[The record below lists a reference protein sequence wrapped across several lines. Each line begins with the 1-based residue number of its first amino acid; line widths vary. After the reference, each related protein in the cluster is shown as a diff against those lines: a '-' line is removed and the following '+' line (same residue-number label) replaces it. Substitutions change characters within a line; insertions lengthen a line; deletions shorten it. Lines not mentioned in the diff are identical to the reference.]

1 MMLIAA
7 LLAGGFRADNG
18 GAQVQ
23 DSGFL
28 AQVDDPRFPLGEGP
42 RVCQDQGHFNFHKLD
57 ARFAAFALLLGAD
70 GYQLEPLDV
79 LFEAGVPPRCDV
91 LVIANAQPSDL
102 PWNDYP
108 RPTPSAF
115 STAEI
120 AALHDWVAGGG
131 NLLLIADHMP
141 LAGASAD
148 LATAF
153 GFHFQD
159 GFAARPAAAGQG
171 GAQGFTMPDLFRA
184 EDGTLVD
191 GPVTDG
197 RYGGGTVTQVATFIG
212 QAFQAE
218 PGVRPLLVLPQGFV
232 VLMPDKPWVFT
243 PQTPRT
249 PAAGWLQGAT
259 REVGLGRVAV
269 FGEAAMFT
277 SQIASNGQSMGLD
290 APGAEQN
297 RLFVRNVVRWL
308 SERPP
313 ADPEGSSKAVQETGG
328 LER

>member
-1 MMLIAA
+1 MTAA
-7 LLAGGFRADNG
+7 LLMGGFGADNG

-23 DSGFL
+23 DSEFRPG
-28 AQVDDPRFPLGEGP
+28 VGDSRFPAGKGP
-42 RVCQDQGHFNFHKLD
+42 RICQDQGHFNFHRLD
-57 ARFAAFALLLGAD
+57 GRFHAFGELLRAD
-70 GYQLEPLDV
+70 GYQLEPLNI
-79 LFEAGVPPRCDV
+79 LFDAGIPQRCDV

-102 PWNDYP
+102 PWDDYP

-115 STAEI
+115 SKAEM

-159 GFAARPAAAGQG
+159 GFAARPTAGQG

-184 EDGTLVD
+184 EDGTLAD
-191 GPVTDG
+191 GPITDG
-197 RYGGGTVTQVATFIG
+197 RYGGGRIAQVATFIG

-218 PGVRPLLVLPQGFV
+218 PGAQPLLVLPPGFV

-259 REVGLGRVAV
+259 RDVGLGRVAV

-308 SERPP
+308 SERSTT
-313 ADPEGSSKAVQETGG
+313 DPEGSSKVVQETGG
-328 LER
+328 PGR